1 MIISA
6 IGKTSETD
14 VVGSS
19 RPQPGW
25 YLACVQYV
33 SESPKERGK
42 ITFGLEV
49 LGGLTPGQQGRV
61 QDERFDLEGKFA
73 SRLTRFVLSL
83 LDPISGQKIL
93 EPGTEKD
100 IDFATLVGS
109 LLIIEV
115 ELNEFIAKDG
125 KPITTTRLAR
135 DGTYQPGNPHVAA
148 VASCPEVITAKQ
160 WIAANGIRPGD
171 GGCLAVFAR
180 ANAGAGAT
188 PAPAAPAVP
197 TAPGVAAATAAN
209 RFANF

>member
-1 MIISA
+1 MLISA

-33 SESPKERGK
+33 SESPKEPRK

-100 IDFATLVGS
+100 IDFATLVGA

-125 KPITTTRLAR
+125 KNVVTTRLAR

-180 ANAGAGAT
+180 ANGGAGAT

-197 TAPGVAAATAAN
+197 TAPGVADATAAN